1 MTESPRSDMP
11 SLSIGFRGSIIRDKA
26 YYKHFFAIALPIGL
40 QNLLTVSVSLADNIM
55 VGQLGD
61 IAVSSVF
68 MANQVTNILQMFL
81 TGMSA
86 ALLIM
91 GSHFLGRDDRA
102 GVRQVTGLTLRLGIT
117 AAFLITALTLLFPD
131 RTLRLFTS
139 EMAVIE
145 GGRNYLRI
153 VSLSFPVFIIQG
165 LLIAA
170 LRSVEAVKIGTTVT
184 LVALFTNVGLNALL
198 IFGLL
203 GFPAL
208 GVEGA
213 AIATLLARM
222 ISCAVIIHYA
232 FIKDERLG
240 FRLKDVF
247 VRNPDLTRRFL
258 RTGAPVIIGDL
269 TWGINIAVQGAI
281 IGRLGTVAM
290 TSIAIANTVFNLIA
304 VFIYAFRDAGSMQ
317 IGQAVT
323 RDSLTKIKQLTRTLQ
338 LLFLGIGIVTGLL
351 MFISRPLFLSFYPA
365 ISEAVRSET
374 MRYLTVL
381 SITVIGSAYQ
391 VGCLTGIVRGG
402 GSTSFVLWNDL
413 AFVWLLV
420 IPSAALAA
428 FVLNA
433 PPLIVFICLKSDQI
447 LKCLVAV
454 IKVNRYTWIKDLTG
468 QRDRSAYVDA

>member
-1 MTESPRSDMP
+1 MAQSPQPAP
-11 SLSIGFRGSIIRDKA
+11 SASGSGGTVNIIKDKA
-26 YYKHFFAIALPIGL
+26 YYKHFFAIAIPIGL

-91 GSHFLGRDDRA
+91 GSHFLGRDDRT
-102 GVRQVTGLTLRLGIT
+102 GVRQVTGLTLRFGL
-117 AAFLITALTLLFPD
+117 AAALLIMVFTLLFPEQ
-131 RTLRLFTS
+131 TLRLFTS
-139 EMAVIE
+139 EEAVIA

-153 VSLSFPVFIIQG
+153 VSLSFPVFILQG
-165 LLIAA
+165 LMIAA
-170 LRSVEAVKIGTTVT
+170 LRSVEAVKIGTAVT
-184 LVALFTNVGLNALL
+184 LIALFTNVGLNALL
-198 IFGLL
+198 IFGLF

-213 AIATLLARM
+213 AIATLIAR
-222 ISCAVIIHYA
+222 IVSCAVVIHYA

-240 FRLKDVF
+240 FRWQDVLT
-247 VRNPDLTRRFL
+247 RNPELTRRFI

-281 IGRLGTVAM
+281 IGRLGTVAI
-290 TSIAIANTVFNLIA
+290 TSIAIANTIFNLVA

-323 RDSLTKIKQLTRTLQ
+323 RDSLPKIKQLTRTLQ
-338 LLFLGIGIVTGLL
+338 LLFLAMGIVTGLL

-365 ISEAVRSET
+365 ISPAVRAET
-374 MRYLTVL
+374 MRYLIVL
-381 SITVIGSAYQ
+381 SVTVIGSAYQ

-428 FVLNA
+428 FVFNA
-433 PPLIVFICLKSDQI
+433 PALIVFICLKSDQI
-447 LKCLVAV
+447 LKCIVAV
-454 IKVNRYTWIKDLTG
+454 IKVNGYTWIKDLTG
-468 QRDRSAYVDA
+468 HRDKSAYVDA